1 MRRHRSG
8 GRSVRQLRVGEE
20 LRHALAGILIRDMV
34 QDPVLEGR
42 PITVSE
48 VRISPDLGMATVFVV
63 PLGGLDQE
71 VIVDALNRHAGFLR
85 GCLGR
90 EIYLRRV
97 PEIEFS
103 LDTSFDQATK
113 IEQILAKEGGRRDDS
128 NPEGSESDG
137 EE

>member
-71 VIVDALNRHAGFLR
+71 VIVEALNRHAGFLR

-113 IEQILAKEGGRRDDS
+113 IEGILAEEGRRRDDG
-128 NPEGSESDG
+128 NPQGSESDG

>member
-71 VIVDALNRHAGFLR
+71 VIVEALNRHAGFLR

-90 EIYLRRV
+90 EIYLKRV

-113 IEQILAKEGGRRDDS
+113 IERILAEEGRRRDDG
-128 NPEGSESDG
+128 NPQGSESDG